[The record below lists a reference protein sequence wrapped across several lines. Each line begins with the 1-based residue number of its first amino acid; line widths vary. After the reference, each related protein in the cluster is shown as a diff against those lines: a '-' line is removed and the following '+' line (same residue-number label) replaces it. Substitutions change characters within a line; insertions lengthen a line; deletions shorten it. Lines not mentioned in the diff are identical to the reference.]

1 MKNCKLQLIAITA
14 IALALTFVTT
24 SFAKDTKL
32 SECEARLIY
41 SRAYEAILWA
51 SPALAIIAMDESA
64 KRDLGAG
71 NTETS
76 ASRRQ
81 SPAKSILIHTTP
93 YKSV

>member
-71 NTETS
+71 NTDIIYS
-76 ASRRQ
+76 AKSMDHCWELVTYNNQ
-81 SPAKSILIHTTP
+81 SP
-93 YKSV
+93 